1 MNEGDRQRKKA
12 IALAYQRG
20 DYAPRVIA
28 KGHGITAEAIIELA
42 RENGVYVHQAP
53 DLVNLLIN
61 VNLDEYI
68 PPELYIAIAE
78 LLAWLYWVDQ
88 GGNPEHHAPE
98 NTQ

>member
-78 LLAWLYWVDQ
+78 LLAWLYWVDL
-88 GGNPEHHAPE
+88 GGNPDSTPP
-98 NTQ
+98 NSTQ